1 MYKIKIYKNWSGKTE
16 FFRDYEDKTVGLY
29 INEND
34 STPLDELMDWLLD
47 QLKVRDV
54 KICMD

>member
-1 MYKIKIYKNWSGKTE
+1 ME